1 MRQVT
6 VTSPEGKGSDVARI
20 AFGAGIGEVSIHKV
34 RRLGADGSETAKDK
48 IEIET
53 GTALAKAFIDKLTTA
68 SFFDREDYTVAVRQ
82 PRSIISG
89 ERLRILTRPLVE
101 PGTDLFEELWQFCQ
115 VTYGFIGRIY
125 LGAVLLAFG
134 LIDYRLLFMIAGL
147 LFIPLLPLM
156 LGVGFG
162 VWTRQWR
169 LVGQALFALA
179 VAMSLLVAGG
189 VTVALLSDPPLRYLE
204 SNSLLTGFLISL
216 VVGVAAG
223 LATADDVGRREM
235 IGLAATA
242 QVAIIPAWFGICFVF
257 GFPAFDSSSARQRL
271 LSLALNIATII
282 IASAATYAALRV
294 KGASLRVFDM
304 SQKAVRSES

>member
-1 MRQVT
+1 MHQ
-6 VTSPEGKGSDVARI
+6 
-20 AFGAGIGEVSIHKV
+20 V
-34 RRLGADGSETAKDK
+34 RRLGADGSQTAKDK

-53 GTALAKAFIDKLTTA
+53 GTHLAKTFIDKLTTA
-68 SFFDREDYTVAVRQ
+68 PFFDREHYTVAVRQ

-89 ERLRILTRPLVE
+89 QRLRTLTRPLVE

-169 LVGQALFALA
+169 LVGQAVFALA

-189 VTVALLSDPPLRYLE
+189 VTVALLSNPPLRYLE
-204 SNSLLTGFLISL
+204 SNSLPTGLLISL

-242 QVAIIPAWFGICFVF
+242 QVAIIPAWFGICFIF
-257 GFPAFDSSSARQRL
+257 GFPAFDSSSASQRL
-271 LSLALNIATII
+271 LSLAVNIATII
-282 IASAATYAALRV
+282 VASAATYAALGV
-294 KGASLRVFDM
+294 SGASLRVFETNRRP
-304 SQKAVRSES
+304 SHTP